1 MLTRTCNGSPIIF
14 PYFPSQLPP
23 PPYDSFSFSFFL
35 LIKAIT
41 KFESVTKQERR
52 SNSHSSTLMTMDSET
67 VNVSSADQIG
77 NSKTAHR
84 QFNMQQTSA
93 VRGIMFN

>member
-23 PPYDSFSFSFFL
+23 IRLFFFFFL

-41 KFESVTKQERR
+41 KFKNVTKQERR
-52 SNSHSSTLMTMDSET
+52 SNSHSSTLITMDSET

-93 VRGIMFN
+93 VRGTMFN